1 MSASV
6 RWFRGL
12 FKNLSKDI
20 ALDLG
25 TANTLAY
32 VRGRGIVLQ
41 EPSVVTIHRE
51 SGRVLAVGDEAKQM
65 IGKTPGTIEAI
76 RPLRDGVIADFE
88 VTEAMI
94 SYIIRKVH
102 RRQRFVHPLLVV
114 GIPCGC
120 TEVERRAV
128 IDAAYRAGARYAAT
142 LDEPMGAAMGAGLPI
157 TDPVGNV
164 VVDIGAGTTE
174 VAVVSL
180 GGICTHQ
187 ALRVAGD
194 EMDEA
199 LVQYVRREKSLSI
212 GERTAEEIKIGV
224 GAASP
229 LPRELLME
237 AKGKDVVTG
246 LPRVVEISSSEVR
259 EAIAEPLAAILDL
272 ITSTLEEAPAE
283 LAADVVRRGI
293 WMVGGG
299 ALLRGIDQLLH
310 QATQVPVYIAKNPMQ
325 CVALGTGQYL
335 EQLVSGT
342 LDGRFRP

>member
-1 MSASV
+1 
-6 RWFRGL
+6 
-12 FKNLSKDI
+12 
-20 ALDLG
+20 LDLG

-41 EPSVVTIHRE
+41 EPSVVTIHKQT
-51 SGRVLAVGDEAKQM
+51 GRVLAVGAEAKQM

-94 SYIIRKVH
+94 SYIVRKVH
-102 RRQRFVHPLLVV
+102 RRQRFVHPLMVV
-114 GIPCGC
+114 GIPSGC

-128 IDAAYRAGARYAAT
+128 IDATYRAGARHAST
-142 LDEPMGAAMGAGLPI
+142 LDEPMGAAIGAGLPI
-157 TDPVGNV
+157 GEPIGNV

-199 LVQYVRREKSLSI
+199 VVQYLRREKGLAI
-212 GERTAEEIKIGV
+212 GERTAEEVKIAV
-224 GAASP
+224 GSASP
-229 LPRELLME
+229 LPRELVME
-237 AKGKDVVTG
+237 VKGKDVVTG
-246 LPRVVEISSSEVR
+246 LPRVAQITSSEVR
-259 EAIAEPLAAILDL
+259 EAIAEPLAAIVEL
-272 ITSTLEEAPAE
+272 IKSTLEEAPAE

-310 QATQVPVYIAKNPMQ
+310 RETLVPVYVAKNPMQ
-325 CVALGTGQYL
+325 CVALGTGQYM
-335 EQLVSGT
+335 EQFMTGGS
-342 LDGRFRP
+342 LDGRLR